1 MSDSGWRAMVAAA
14 PSTRLT
20 IAGTAVLVAGALH
33 VVWPAWATLYLVL
46 LTVGA
51 VLAWRST
58 SGSCR
63 AVSSFSPW
71 VGAGAVL
78 LGAVVNTAVLGLA
91 SSLSDG
97 LKITIS
103 VTYTALALSAAFAPT
118 SRRWPP
124 RAAPLLFI
132 AIHAVLVAVWLMA
145 APPHIDVH
153 VVLTEGSRAFLAGHN
168 PYAMSYP
175 NIYDEQDTLR
185 FYGPGFVVN
194 GEVPFGFPYPPI
206 SLLLALPAF
215 VLGDVRYTGLVL
227 LMVLTLALLGD
238 GRGRS
243 SRPFAVMV
251 LCAPGAVWMMYGAW
265 TESSIVAL
273 LGFALWAIRRQRYTT
288 AAILLGLLFVS
299 KQYFFVALPCLWMLR
314 PLATRARVLTF
325 LASAAVATLPWLVA
339 DPPAFVRALVGYQ
352 LAPPWREDSLSLV
365 AELIRNVGSADSGW
379 LRLLPVAAGLLVAAI
394 YSHRS
399 SATPSH
405 FAAGLALS
413 LLATVM
419 LSKNAVLNYYF
430 LVGGA
435 LLLAAWAGLPLQGAA
450 VPEGVVQQREPGP
463 GRRSAHSS
471 LTTADASGP
480 G

>member
-1 MSDSGWRAMVAAA
+1 MSDSGLRAMVVAS
-14 PSTRLT
+14 STRLT

-33 VVWPAWATLYLVL
+33 VVWPAWATSYLVL
-46 LTVGA
+46 LTAGA
-51 VLAWRST
+51 VLAWRSS
-58 SGSCR
+58 SGSGR
-63 AVSSFSPW
+63 AVSSLSPS
-71 VGAGAVL
+71 VVAGAIL

-97 LKITIS
+97 LKVTIS
-103 VTYTALALSAAFAPT
+103 LGYTALALSAAFAPT

-132 AIHAVLVAVWLMA
+132 AIHAVLIVSWLMA

-153 VVLTEGSRAFLAGHN
+153 VLLTEGSRAFIAGHN

-175 NIYDEQDTLR
+175 NIYDVQDTLR

-215 VLGDVRYTGLVL
+215 ALGDVRYTGLVL
-227 LMVLTLALLGD
+227 LTVLALGVLGD
-238 GRGRS
+238 GRARS
-243 SRPFAVMV
+243 SRPFAVML
-251 LCAPGAVWMMYGAW
+251 LCAPGAIWMMYGAW
-265 TESSIVAL
+265 TETSIVTL

-288 AAILLGLLFVS
+288 AAVLLGLLFVS

-314 PLATRARVLTF
+314 PLATRARVATF
-325 LASAAVATLPWLVA
+325 SASAAAATLPWLVA
-339 DPPAFVRALVGYQ
+339 DPPAFVRSLVGYQ

-365 AELIRNVGSADSGW
+365 GEVIRNVGGADIGW
-379 LRLLPVAAGLLVAAI
+379 LRVLPVAAGLLVATI
-394 YSHRS
+394 YSRRS
-399 SATPSH
+399 SATASH
-405 FAAGLALS
+405 FATGLALS

-450 VPEGVVQQREPGP
+450 VPEGVVQGSNRVDTGVQPTTTGLA
-463 GRRSAHSS
+463 SAR
-471 LTTADASGP
+471 
-480 G
+480 